1 MANNTDEKLLKLGAL
16 KEFAGR
22 VKDEFATKSE
32 LKTLEGKVD
41 NLVTAGGEPNK
52 IEKIK
57 VNGSEQSIS
66 ETDKSVD
73 IKVPTKVS
81 DLDNDSKFQ
90 KDTEVKETVDAAIN
104 KFMTDV
110 SDDDTVN
117 TYKELVDYAAEHK
130 GEAATMA
137 GDIAKNK
144 SAIETLKNDVEGKVS
159 KDGNKQLSTEDYTTA
174 EKNKLA
180 GIEIASDEEV
190 TAALN
195 EVFGAK

>member
-1 MANNTDEKLLKLGAL
+1 MANTNEKLLKLGAL
-16 KEFAGR
+16 KEFAER
-22 VKDEFATKSE
+22 ASDEYASKKEFN
-32 LKTLEGKVD
+32 TLSGKVD

-57 VNGSEQSIS
+57 VNGSEQTIS
-66 ETDKSVD
+66 EADKSVD

-90 KDTEVKETVDAAIN
+90 KDTEVKATVDAAIN

-144 SAIETLKNDVEGKVS
+144 SAIAELQTGVAGKVD
-159 KDGNKQLSTEDYTTA
+159 KVDNKQLSTEDYTTA